1 MPSVFSGDCESDV
14 GSQGVYSSL
23 VSMLGFRQEIVDFG
37 VLLGRPRPTEKS
49 LCVVSNFSTDSTS
62 CCNRLS

>member
-1 MPSVFSGDCESDV
+1 MPSVFSGNGESDV

-23 VSMLGFRQEIVDFG
+23 VSILGFRQEIVDFG

-49 LCVVSNFSTDSTS
+49 LWVVSNFSTGSS
-62 CCNRLS
+62 S